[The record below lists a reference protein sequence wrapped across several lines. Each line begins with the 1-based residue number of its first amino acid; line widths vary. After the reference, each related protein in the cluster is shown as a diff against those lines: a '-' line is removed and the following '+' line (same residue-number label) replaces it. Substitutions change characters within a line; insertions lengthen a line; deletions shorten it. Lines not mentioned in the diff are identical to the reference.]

1 LIDDWMDGGI
11 DGWMDELMATIL
23 RDIEYDID
31 TGPHTVYILLS
42 SLAKEHLL
50 EEKEKIEMKLSLLLE
65 EKELVVKHLD
75 DQDAKYRDVV
85 DVENSLHQ
93 RAKIVKNTV
102 NNLQLEIEKL
112 RILLSSTDENH
123 ENDDECGRGDCV

>member
-1 LIDDWMDGGI
+1 M
-11 DGWMDELMATIL
+11 
-23 RDIEYDID
+23 
-31 TGPHTVYILLS
+31 LS

-123 ENDDECGRGDCV
+123 ENDDECGHGDCV